1 MKTITL
7 FLMLGIVAG
16 YGQVQRFTTNRF
28 ATNVVVTTN
37 VVTAHPAFR
46 IVKGQLYNTELSTNF
61 ATIEGQCVAV
71 LTNGIIVQR
80 MELQQIYQEVPT
92 NTLQAATGVAPPAV
106 LVREDRVPGKK
117 FFIRNYPDTPMATV
131 GDPIS
136 ARAMRDGVFSYQEEA
151 MELWEYGQPHKVAVV
166 STNGVPTNLPS
177 RTTPVRPRN

>member
-16 YGQVQRFTTNRF
+16 YGQLHRFTTNRF

-46 IVKGQLYNTELSTNF
+46 TIKGQLYNTELSTNF
-61 ATIEGQCVAV
+61 ATIEGQCIAV
-71 LTNGIIVQR
+71 LTNGVVVQR
-80 MELQQIYQEVPT
+80 MELQQVYQEVAT
-92 NTLQAATGVAPPAV
+92 NTATGVAPAAV
-106 LVREDRVPGKK
+106 LVREERVPGKK
-117 FFIRNYPDTPMATV
+117 FFIRNYPDNPMASV

-136 ARAMRDGVFSYQEEA
+136 ARAMRDGVFSYQNEA

-166 STNGVPTNLPS
+166 STNGVPTNLPA
-177 RTTPVRPRN
+177 RPTPVRPRN